1 MKISNHHSKSVRHT
15 LFVLATFFLTG
26 GAHAEWVLLGR
37 NDAYRVYLDQQLIQ
51 RSAGFAQL
59 WQLMDFSSA
68 QWLDE
73 RTVIGSIKSL
83 VEYDCSEPRSR
94 MLASQAF
101 SEQMEAGRLV
111 SDERI
116 AEPKWEP
123 IGPNSASDQIR
134 QLACGN
140 DAK

>member
-1 MKISNHHSKSVRHT
+1 MKTSNHHLKSLRQA
-15 LFVLATFFLTG
+15 LFVLAAIFLTS
-26 GAHAEWVLLGR
+26 GARAEWLLLGR
-37 NDAYRVYLDQQLIQ
+37 NDGYRVYLDQQLIK
-51 RSAGFAQL
+51 RNGDFAQL

-94 MLASQAF
+94 MLSSQAF

-111 SDERI
+111 SDERV
-116 AEPKWEP
+116 ADPKWES
-123 IGPNSASDQIR
+123 IGANSANDQIR
-134 QLACGN
+134 QLACG
-140 DAK
+140 KEPK

>member
-1 MKISNHHSKSVRHT
+1 M
-15 LFVLATFFLTG
+15 FVLAVFFLTG
-26 GAHAEWVLLGR
+26 GAHADWLLLGR
-37 NDAYRVYLDQQLIQ
+37 NDNYRVYFDQQLIK
-51 RSAGFAQL
+51 RNGDFAQL

-73 RTVIGSIKSL
+73 RTVVGSIKSL
-83 VEYDCSEPRSR
+83 VEYDCSAPRSR

-123 IGPNSASDQIR
+123 IGTNSANDQIR
-134 QLACGN
+134 QLACG
-140 DAK
+140 KEPK

>member
-1 MKISNHHSKSVRHT
+1 MKISNPHLRNLRQT
-15 LFVLATFFLTG
+15 LFVLAAILLTS
-26 GAHAEWVLLGR
+26 GARAEWLLLGR
-37 NDAYRVYLDQQLIQ
+37 NDAYRVYLDQQLIK
-51 RSAGFAQL
+51 RNGDFAQL

-94 MLASQAF
+94 VLSSQAF

-116 AEPKWEP
+116 AAPKWEP
-123 IGPNSASDQIR
+123 IGSNSANDQIR
-134 QLACGN
+134 QLACG
-140 DAK
+140 KESK